1 VQQRLPI
8 PRPPAVKVMHRADSL
23 ADHKS
28 RFQSFG
34 EVSACLQNGWMKLQA
49 LGEAGSNRRSQ
60 RAASA
65 VGVRSVDPGTTDG
78 VELPTVIEEIDYFVG
93 VGIAF
98 VLKSWAMPS
107 LEQNRSGAQAV
118 KLSCR

>member
-1 VQQRLPI
+1 MQQRLQI

-34 EVSACLQNGWMKLQA
+34 EGSACLQNGWMKLQA
-49 LGEAGSNRRSQ
+49 LREAGGNRRSQ
-60 RAASA
+60 RATCA

-78 VELPTVIEEIDYFVG
+78 VEIPTVIEEIDYFMG
-93 VGIAF
+93 MEIAF

-107 LEQNRSGAQAV
+107 L
-118 KLSCR
+118 